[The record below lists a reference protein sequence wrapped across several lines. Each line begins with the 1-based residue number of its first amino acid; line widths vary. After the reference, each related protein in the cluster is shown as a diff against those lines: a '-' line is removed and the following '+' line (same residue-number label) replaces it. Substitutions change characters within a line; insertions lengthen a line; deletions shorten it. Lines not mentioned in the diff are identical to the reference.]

1 MPRKRW
7 TIGVVGVARWKGKTF
22 NAEKQTTTTFLGR
35 RKRIVYKTNLQT
47 WYGMRRLYNDVKE
60 TNQTVAVIHT
70 AFEDKP
76 STVALVQTKEGM
88 SLIEK
93 LEYAYRWTQN
103 IMDSW
108 SLKMPMDG
116 NDDVTVMGEI
126 VDGMGLRSTSVGD
139 QILVGTEKY
148 VVAPMGFTTL
158 DGEPV

>member
-1 MPRKRW
+1 MMP
-7 TIGVVGVARWKGKTF
+7 
-22 NAEKQTTTTFLGR
+22 
-35 RKRIVYKTNLQT
+35 
-47 WYGMRRLYNDVKE
+47 KE

-76 STVALVQTKEGM
+76 STVALVQTKEDM
-88 SLIEK
+88 TLIEK

>member
-1 MPRKRW
+1 M
-7 TIGVVGVARWKGKTF
+7 T
-22 NAEKQTTTTFLGR
+22 L
-35 RKRIVYKTNLQT
+35 
-47 WYGMRRLYNDVKE
+47 
-60 TNQTVAVIHT
+60 NQ
-70 AFEDKP
+70 
-76 STVALVQTKEGM
+76 
-88 SLIEK
+88 K

-108 SLKMPMDG
+108 SLKEPMDN

-148 VVAPMGFTTL
+148 VVAPFGFETL

>member
-1 MPRKRW
+1 MMPNN
-7 TIGVVGVARWKGKTF
+7 TS
-22 NAEKQTTTTFLGR
+22 
-35 RKRIVYKTNLQT
+35 
-47 WYGMRRLYNDVKE
+47 
-60 TNQTVAVIHT
+60 QTVAVIHT

-76 STVALVQTKEGM
+76 STVALVHTKEGM
-88 SLIEK
+88 TLSQK

-103 IMDSW
+103 IKDSW
-108 SLKMPMDG
+108 SLKLPMDA

-148 VVAPMGFTTL
+148 VVAPFGFETL